1 MKTNL
6 IIKTRNS
13 NQGFDLNLSAF
24 GSIVQA
30 NLNND
35 VKNPNLNWN
44 ELNDE
49 AIQKQGLL
57 INTYTFTE
65 SPDFDQA
72 KDFLDQ
78 NLNFIIGYLWRDL
91 ATDDDWD
98 TIPEYLNE
106 LKEFANAFSH
116 HNIFNPSFRD
126 YYLSEIQKVSDYLE
140 NEIIG

>member
-24 GSIVQA
+24 GSIIQA
-30 NLNND
+30 NLNHD
-35 VKNPNLNWN
+35 AENPNINWD
-44 ELNDE
+44 ELDE
-49 AIQKQGLL
+49 ETIQKQGLF
-57 INTYTFTE
+57 IDTYTFTE
-65 SPDFDQA
+65 LPDGIQA
-72 KDFLDQ
+72 QNFFDQ
-78 NLNFIIGYLWRDL
+78 NLNFIIGYLWRGL

-98 TIPEYLNE
+98 TIPEFLNE
-106 LKEFANAFSH
+106 LKEFAKAFSH
-116 HNIFNPSFRD
+116 HNVFHPSLGD

>member
-13 NQGFDLNLSAF
+13 NQGFDLNLSSF

-35 VKNPNLNWN
+35 VKNPNLNWS

-72 KDFLDQ
+72 QNFLDQ

-116 HNIFNPSFRD
+116 HNIFNPSLRD

>member
-24 GSIVQA
+24 GSIIQA
-30 NLNND
+30 NLNKD
-35 VKNPNLNWN
+35 VKNPNINWS
-44 ELNDE
+44 ELDEE

-65 SPDFDQA
+65 LPDFDQA
-72 KDFLDQ
+72 KDFFDQ
-78 NLNFIIGYLWRDL
+78 NLNYIIGYLWRDL

-98 TIPEYLNE
+98 TIPEYLDE

>member
-13 NQGFDLNLSAF
+13 NQGFDLNLSSF

-35 VKNPNLNWN
+35 VKNPSINWSQLN
-44 ELNDE
+44 EE

-65 SPDFDQA
+65 LPDFDQA
-72 KDFLDQ
+72 KNFFDQ
-78 NLNFIIGYLWRDL
+78 NLNFIIGYLWRGL

-98 TIPEYLNE
+98 TIPEYLDE
-106 LKEFANAFSH
+106 LKEFANAFSN
-116 HNIFNPSFRD
+116 HNIWNTSLRD